1 MTITRGLLA
10 SLALTGLFATPAP
23 CAAASPTPVAALIEE
38 ALHHNPELAAARQRA
53 SAAAQ
58 RVRPASAL
66 EDPMLEF
73 GVVNAPLAPFSL
85 RREEMTMQM
94 VGLSQRVP
102 FPGKRPLRAAVARSS
117 AAAAAA
123 TADDV
128 RDQVVRELRTSYEE
142 LSAVRAEREVVAGIV
157 ATLREF
163 IAVAEARY
171 AVGSAS
177 QTDVLQA
184 ETQLARARQ
193 QLLELDR
200 REAES
205 QAMLSRLAGRAEP
218 TPVEPVPQ
226 RLTEQAPVLA
236 ALIAD
241 SARRPRAVALEA
253 ERASAEDQVAL
264 MQREFYPDVDVKL
277 TYGQRQRA
285 PDGMPRDDMISLTFG
300 VNLPIWRRQRLEP
313 QVAEARAMLAERD
326 AMLVALRVETRA
338 ELAQRQAAAD
348 QSRRSVEL
356 FDQSLIPAADA
367 AVQTALAAYRVGKVD
382 FLTLLET
389 RMRLFDA
396 QMARVAAIAEHNRAL
411 ADLDYLAGRLPDG
424 VEAAR

>member
-1 MTITRGLLA
+1 MTIARRLLA
-10 SLALTGLFATPAP
+10 SLALTGLLGTSAP
-23 CAAASPTPVAALIEE
+23 VAAESPTAVAALIEE
-38 ALHHNPELAAARQRA
+38 TVRQSPELAAARQRA

-66 EDPMLEF
+66 QDPMLEF
-73 GVVNAPLAPFSL
+73 GVVNAPLAPFGL

-94 VGLSQRVP
+94 IGLSQRVP

-123 TADDV
+123 AADDV
-128 RDQVVRELRTSYEE
+128 RDQVVRELRTAYEE
-142 LSAVRAEREVVAGIV
+142 LCAVRAERGVVAGIV
-157 ATLREF
+157 ATFQEF

-177 QTDVLQA
+177 QADVLQA
-184 ETQLARARQ
+184 ETQLARVRQ

-218 TPVEPVPQ
+218 MPLEPVPQ
-226 RLTEQAPVLA
+226 RLAEQPPLLA
-236 ALIAD
+236 ELIEG
-241 SARRPRAVALEA
+241 STRRPRAVALEA

-264 MQREFYPDVDVKL
+264 MRREFYPDVDVKL

-300 VNLPIWRRQRLEP
+300 VNLPVWRRQRLEP

-338 ELAQRQAAAD
+338 ELARRQAAAD

-396 QMARVAAIAEHNRAL
+396 QMARIAAIAEHNRAL
-411 ADLDYLAGRLPDG
+411 ADLDYLAGRFPDG
-424 VEAAR
+424 AEAAR